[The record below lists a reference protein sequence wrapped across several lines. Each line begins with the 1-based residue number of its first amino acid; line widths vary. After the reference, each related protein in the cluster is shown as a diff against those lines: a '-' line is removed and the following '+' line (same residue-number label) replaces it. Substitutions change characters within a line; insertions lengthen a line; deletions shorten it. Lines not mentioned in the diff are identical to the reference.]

1 MENKTEVK
9 KEVKVEAK
17 KEVKPDIKKDVK
29 TDGKAVGK
37 EVKPESKP
45 VATKGAKKIVVPV
58 SRRGRIREL
67 LKSGKSYNETYD
79 TIIKEFKGARAEIV
93 KLQVK
98 MNCKELGVVVP

>member
-9 KEVKVEAK
+9 KDVKT
-17 KEVKPDIKKDVK
+17 EVKPV
-29 TDGKAVGK
+29 AGK
-37 EVKPESKP
+37 EVKTETKP
-45 VATKGAKKIVVPV
+45 VTTKEVKKIVVPV

-67 LKSGKSYNETYD
+67 LKAGKSYNETYD

-98 MNCKELGVVVP
+98 MNCKEFGVIVP

>member
-17 KEVKPDIKKDVK
+17 KDVKTEVKPV
-29 TDGKAVGK
+29 AGK
-37 EVKPESKP
+37 EVKTESKP
-45 VATKGAKKIVVPV
+45 VAAKEAKKIVVPV

-67 LKSGKSYNETYD
+67 LKAGKSYDETYD
-79 TIIKEFKGARAEIV
+79 TIIKEFRGARAEIV

-98 MNCKELGVVVP
+98 MNCKEFGVVVP